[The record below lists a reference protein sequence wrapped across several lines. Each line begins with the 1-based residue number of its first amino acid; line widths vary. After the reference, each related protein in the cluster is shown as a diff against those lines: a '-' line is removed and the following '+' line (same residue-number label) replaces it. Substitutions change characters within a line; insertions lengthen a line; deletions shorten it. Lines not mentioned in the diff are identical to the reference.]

1 LENDDYFRATQ
12 KYIQSYVKV
21 RQNFTQD
28 SKKINN
34 DFEHH
39 TELYGVLIGDE
50 NHPENLSSDLER
62 ESLIQI
68 DVKFFTISG

>member
-1 LENDDYFRATQ
+1 
-12 KYIQSYVKV
+12 VKV

-28 SKKINN
+28 SKKINH

-50 NHPENLSSDLER
+50 NHPQNLSSDLER

-68 DVKFFTISG
+68 DVNFSQFQVNLTIADKYIS